1 MGKLR
6 FEPLISV
13 GTIIQ
18 LLALIASFAGLYHK
32 IDLTL
37 AIHNTKIEQQ
47 EKRITL
53 LEKICLEKEYGNTK
67 RQ

>member
-6 FEPLISV
+6 FEPLISI

-18 LLALIASFAGLYHK
+18 LVALIASFAGLYHK
-32 IDLTL
+32 MDLTL
-37 AIHNTKIEQQ
+37 AVHTERLVQQ
-47 EKRITL
+47 EKRIAV

-67 RQ
+67 H

>member
-1 MGKLR
+1 M
-6 FEPLISV
+6 
-13 GTIIQ
+13 
-18 LLALIASFAGLYHK
+18 
-32 IDLTL
+32 DLTL

-47 EKRITL
+47 EKRINL

>member
-18 LLALIASFAGLYHK
+18 LVALIASFAGLYHK
-32 IDLTL
+32 MDLTL
-37 AIHNTKIEQQ
+37 AVHNERLAQQ
-47 EKRITL
+47 EKRLAI

-67 RQ
+67 H